1 MPSRIPD
8 LNPEIKD
15 RLWVLEPNSTRS
27 GYEIQAFLSGEGAL
41 GVVDKDDHCD
51 PGVTVISVVV
61 KDEERLERSEL
72 PIEYLQPLNDVE
84 QKLGNRCVAFVEDDY
99 P

>member
-8 LNPEIKD
+8 LNPEIRD
-15 RLWVLEPNSTRS
+15 RLWVIEPTSRTS
-27 GYEIQAFLSGEGAL
+27 SYEIQAFLSGEGAL
-41 GVVDKDDHCD
+41 GIVDKNDHCR
-51 PGVTVISVVV
+51 PGASVISVVV

-84 QKLGNRCVAFVEDDY
+84 RKLGNLCVEFVEDDY